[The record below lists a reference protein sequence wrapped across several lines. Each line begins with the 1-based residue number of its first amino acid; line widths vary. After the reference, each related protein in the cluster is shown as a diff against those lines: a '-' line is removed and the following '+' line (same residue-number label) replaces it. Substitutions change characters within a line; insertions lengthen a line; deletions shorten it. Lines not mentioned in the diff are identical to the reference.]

1 MSTRPICK
9 SNRHPQRLPAKEN
22 PNMSGP
28 CLACIVSFLMFACVL
43 PTCYAEVN
51 QKRLQDCDQIIN
63 DELAKKA
70 APGAVLLVGNGGKT
84 IYEKAYGNKAL
95 EPDKQPM
102 TTDTIFDMASCSKS
116 IGCATSVMIL
126 WDRKMIDVHDP
137 VAKYLPEFAAN
148 GKEKITIEHLLLHH
162 SGLIPDNPMS
172 DYNDGVETA
181 WKRILEEKPK
191 WEMDTHFAY
200 SDMNFIVLGKL
211 VEKVSG
217 KSLPEFAKK
226 EIFEPLGMKDTS
238 YLPPSSWKSRTAPT
252 EKRDGHWMI
261 GEVHDPRAYA
271 LGGYAGHA
279 GLFSTAQD
287 TAKWCQMLING
298 GTLNGHRILSE
309 ATVKEM
315 IKMRCLPDGTGCR
328 GYGVDVDTPY
338 SGARGK
344 RFDKHNTFGHT
355 GFTGTMFWVDPVHNC
370 FVILL
375 TNSVHPAGKGDVRH
389 LRNLVATAVA
399 EAILGPEQKDSGP
412 AADGASE
419 RRSATGAP
427 ADVLCGVDVLKRD
440 NFKQLDGRNVA
451 LITNQTGRDREGHR
465 LVDVMASAKNYKLV
479 RIVSPEHGLYG
490 KLDEKVGN
498 TTDEATG
505 LPVFSLYG
513 ATRRPTT
520 EMLDG
525 IDTLVF
531 DIQDV
536 GARFYTYSAT
546 MGNCMEVAAEHKLKM
561 VVLDR
566 PNPIT
571 GLICEG
577 PIADKEFLGFTA
589 FRPIPVAHGMT
600 FGELAKLFNE
610 GFGIHCDLEVVPV
623 ENWKRAMWYDETGL
637 TWINP
642 SPNMR
647 NPTQALLYTGV
658 CLLEATNLSVGRGTD
673 QPFELFGAPWING
686 QKLSAE
692 LNKANLAGVR
702 FTPIE
707 FTPEKGSKLGGQAC
721 QGVFI
726 TVTDRNVIEPVK
738 VGVTLVWTLN
748 KLFGD
753 KFEVDKVVRLLQNKK
768 ALEAIKTADDP
779 SKIADVWQSD
789 LEQFKQMRAKYLM
802 YE

>member
-1 MSTRPICK
+1 
-9 SNRHPQRLPAKEN
+9 
-22 PNMSGP
+22 MSGP
-28 CLACIVSFLMFACVL
+28 CFACIVALFIVACVL
-43 PTCYAEVN
+43 PVCHAEVN
-51 QKRLQDCDQIIN
+51 QKRLADCDQIIN
-63 DELAKKA
+63 DEIAKHA

-95 EPDKQPM
+95 EPTTQPM

-116 IGCATSVMIL
+116 VGTATSVMIL
-126 WDRKMIDVHDP
+126 WDRKKLDVHDP

-148 GKEKITIEHLLLHH
+148 GKEKLTIEQLLLHH

-172 DYNDGVETA
+172 DYDHGVETA
-181 WKRILEEKPK
+181 WKNILEEKPK
-191 WEMDTHFAY
+191 WPADTQFKY

-217 KSLPEFAKK
+217 QSLPEFAKK
-226 EIFEPLGMKDTS
+226 EIFEPLKMKETQ
-238 YLPPSSWKSRTAPT
+238 YLPPESWRPRIAPT
-252 EKRDGHWMI
+252 QERDGHWMI

-287 TAKWCQMLING
+287 IARWCQMLING
-298 GTLNGHRILSE
+298 GELDGKRILSE

-315 IKMRCLPDGTGCR
+315 LKMRCLPDGTGCR
-328 GYGVDVDTPY
+328 GYGVDIDTPF

-344 RFDKHNTFGHT
+344 RFDPHTTFGHT
-355 GFTGTMFWVDPVHNC
+355 GFTGTMFWCDPVHNC
-370 FVILL
+370 FVVLL

-389 LRNLVATAVA
+389 MRSMVATAVA
-399 EAILGPEQKDSGP
+399 EAILGPAPKDTGP

-427 ADVLCGVDVLKRD
+427 ADVLCGVDVLERD
-440 NFKQLDGRNVA
+440 NFKQLDGRKVA
-451 LITNQTGRDREGHR
+451 LITNQTGLDREGKR
-465 LVDVMASAKNYKLV
+465 LIDVLAAAKNCKLV
-479 RIVSPEHGLYG
+479 RIFSPEHGLYG

-513 ATRRPTT
+513 ETRKPTQA
-520 EMLDG
+520 MLDG
-525 IDTLVF
+525 IDTFVF

-561 VVLDR
+561 IVLDR

-600 FGELAKLFNE
+600 FGELATLFNE
-610 GFGIHCDLEVVPV
+610 GFDIHCDLQVIKV
-623 ENWKRAMWYDETGL
+623 ENWKRAMWFDETGL
-637 TWINP
+637 TWVNP

-647 NPTQALLYTGV
+647 NPTQALLYPGI
-658 CLLEATNLSVGRGTD
+658 CLLEATNVSVGRGTD
-673 QPFELFGAPWING
+673 QPFELFGAPWIEG
-686 QKLSAE
+686 RKLSAE

-702 FTPIE
+702 FTPID
-707 FTPEKGSKLGGQAC
+707 FTPAKGSKLGEKLCHGIY
-721 QGVFI
+721 V
-726 TVTDRNVIEPVK
+726 TVTDRNTIEPVK
-738 VGVTLVWTLN
+738 VGVTIAWALN
-748 KLFGD
+748 HLFSGN
-753 KFEVDKVVRLLQNKK
+753 FEIDKVVRLLQNRK
-768 ALEAIKTADDP
+768 ALDAIKTADDP
-779 SKIADVWQSD
+779 SKIAEVWQSD
-789 LEQFKQMRAKYLM
+789 LDQFKQMRSKYLM